1 MITQQYIE
9 KLKALGFEH
18 IDVLDFEYK
27 QIDGNPPKPVCIVIK
42 DLFTEKTIKEWL
54 VNKKFKYPHPIQKTL
69 FVCHWAV
76 AEVSCLIEL
85 GIDKPRAVFDTFIE
99 EKKMFN
105 GILRGFGL
113 VDVCERHGIKGVMS
127 HEKKE
132 IWRKYIAD
140 NYPNYT
146 TEDEAGIMGYCEEDV
161 VTTEKLF
168 LSQLDKLTKK
178 DNNFNRIISQACF
191 HGKAMGYCAQV
202 EANGIHIDHKLFKD
216 FRANFEKI
224 KKLEIE
230 EINKLCNVFDG
241 DTFNQKKFEEFLKK
255 EQLYKRWPKTPTGKP
270 KTDDRTFYRFQH
282 IPKIFALK
290 NSLFIINSQKLK
302 GYQLGEDNRSRSR
315 LNMFGQLT
323 GRTNVSTA
331 TNPFGAPRMMRTMI
345 HPDEDSAYG
354 YFDFKA
360 QEPNVMAALSQDKNM
375 LAAVDSP
382 DPYLYVAKFVKAVP
396 EYATKKS
403 HPVERE
409 RYKVSYLA
417 IAYDQTPYGLSAKL
431 GVSLAKATF
440 IHSNIL
446 NAFKDYKFW
455 IKGVKVNAGR
465 RGFFETKYGWKY
477 HLNDESKVN
486 PKRLSNY
493 PIQANGGEVLRMAM
507 IDVMEGGFDKNLS
520 MIIHDALLLHIPRK
534 NLAASVRKIKSL
546 MEKAAEKVIGRK
558 ISVDTKIIR
567 KHFYQEDEHQKRW
580 DMLYGKYLKAKECTN
595 IGQ

>member
-18 IDVLDFEYK
+18 VDVLDFEYK
-27 QIDGNPPKPVCIVIK
+27 QTDGNPPKPVCIVIK

-345 HPDEDSAYG
+345 HPDEDSVYG

-375 LAAVDSP
+375 LAAVNSP

-558 ISVDTKIIR
+558 ITVDTKIIR

>member
-345 HPDEDSAYG
+345 HPDEDSVYG

-455 IKGVKVNAGR
+455 IKGVKVNARR

-558 ISVDTKIIR
+558 ITVDTKIIR

>member
-18 IDVLDFEYK
+18 VDVLDFEYK
-27 QIDGNPPKPVCIVIK
+27 QTDGNPPKPVCIVIK

-132 IWRKYIAD
+132 IWRKYIMD

-345 HPDEDSAYG
+345 HADEDSVHG

-558 ISVDTKIIR
+558 ITVDTKIIR

>member
-18 IDVLDFEYK
+18 VDVLDFEYK
-27 QIDGNPPKPVCIVIK
+27 QTDGNPPKPVCIVIK
-42 DLFTEKTIKEWL
+42 DLFTGKTIKEWL

-132 IWRKYIAD
+132 IWRKYIMD

-202 EANGIHIDHKLFKD
+202 EANGIHIDHKLYKD

-345 HPDEDSAYG
+345 HPDEDSVYG

-558 ISVDTKIIR
+558 ITVDTKIIR

>member
-1 MITQQYIE
+1 MIAQQYIE

-18 IDVLDFEYK
+18 VDVLDFEYK
-27 QIDGNPPKPVCIVIK
+27 QTDGNPPKPVCIVIK

-132 IWRKYIAD
+132 IWRKYIMD

-146 TEDEAGIMGYCEEDV
+146 KEDEAGIINYCEEDV
-161 VTTEKLF
+161 ITTEKLF

-375 LAAVDSP
+375 LAAVNSP

-558 ISVDTKIIR
+558 ITVDTKIIR

>member
-18 IDVLDFEYK
+18 VDVLDFEYK
-27 QIDGNPPKPVCIVIK
+27 QTDGNPPKPVCIVIK

-132 IWRKYIAD
+132 IWRKYISD

-331 TNPFGAPRMMRTMI
+331 TNPFGAPRMMRTII
-345 HPDEDSAYG
+345 HPDEDSVYG

-431 GVSLAKATF
+431 GLSLAKATF

-534 NLAASVRKIKSL
+534 NLAANVRKIKSL

-558 ISVDTKIIR
+558 ITVDTKIIR

>member
-27 QIDGNPPKPVCIVIK
+27 QTDGNPPKPVCIVIK

-132 IWRKYIAD
+132 IWRKYIMD

-345 HPDEDSAYG
+345 HPDEDSVYG

-558 ISVDTKIIR
+558 ITVDTKIIR

>member
-1 MITQQYIE
+1 MIT
-9 KLKALGFEH
+9 KLLIKLFRALGFEH
-18 IDVLDFEYK
+18 VDVLDFEYK
-27 QIDGNPPKPVCIVIK
+27 QTDGNPPKPVCVVIK
-42 DLFTEKTIKEWL
+42 DLFTGITTKEWL
-54 VNKKFKYPHPIQKTL
+54 VNKKFKYPHPVQKTL

-85 GIDKPRAVFDTFIE
+85 GIEKPRAVFDTFIE

-105 GILRGFGL
+105 GISTGFGL
-113 VDVCERHGIKGVMS
+113 VDVCERHGIKGIMS

-132 IWRKYIAD
+132 IWRNYIIN

-146 TEDEAGIMGYCEEDV
+146 KEDEAGIMGYCEEDV
-161 VTTEKLF
+161 ITTEKLF

-178 DNNFNRIISQACF
+178 DKNFNRIISQACF

-202 EANGIHIDHKLFKD
+202 EANGIHIDHKLYKD

-345 HPDEDSAYG
+345 HPDEDSVYG

-431 GVSLAKATF
+431 GVSLANATF

-446 NAFKDYKFW
+446 TAFKDYKCW

-493 PIQANGGEVLRMAM
+493 PIQANGGEVLRMSM

-534 NLAASVRKIKSL
+534 NIAANIRKIKSL
-546 MEKAAEKVIGRK
+546 MEKASEKVIGRR
-558 ISVDTKIIR
+558 IPVDTKIIR
-567 KHFYQEDEHQKRW
+567 KHFYQEAEHRDRW
-580 DMLYGKYLKAKECTN
+580 NMLYGKYLKAKECTN

>member
-18 IDVLDFEYK
+18 VDVLDFEYK
-27 QIDGNPPKPVCIVIK
+27 QTDGNPPKPVCIVIK

-132 IWRKYIAD
+132 IWRKYIMD

-345 HPDEDSAYG
+345 HPDEDSVYG

-558 ISVDTKIIR
+558 ITVDTKIIR